1 VPTLRRPGMACAW
14 SLTRQPEAFEVELWE
29 ALAVTGGVASTVAV
43 GAEGVEINDQVQGGA
58 PSYRNNILFFEEFGH
73 RPHPVHLRV
82 AFGTGALAWTNHS
95 DSALVQRLQ
104 PEIARFGR
112 VLKWIHRLEAVFAF
126 VPIATVL
133 RWFSFGEEFR
143 NAMVFPLTALFFGT
157 GNQTPNVSA
166 AVVARVFLDPKLRL
180 FEYSPTRLLD
190 SVPEMFAFPKLGE
203 VFADIASRIPATVR
217 TGGGGG
223 CSQPSPGGGSCDW

>member
-1 VPTLRRPGMACAW
+1 MACAW

-95 DSALVQRLQ
+95 DSALVQRLLQ
-104 PEIARFGR
+104 HLRALQLMVPLLPMQYLPARPSHGDE
-112 VLKWIHRLEAVFAF
+112 RLHC
-126 VPIATVL
+126 
-133 RWFSFGEEFR
+133 S
-143 NAMVFPLTALFFGT
+143 
-157 GNQTPNVSA
+157 
-166 AVVARVFLDPKLRL
+166 
-180 FEYSPTRLLD
+180 LLLH
-190 SVPEMFAFPKLGE
+190 AICCCACCCWG
-203 VFADIASRIPATVR
+203 
-217 TGGGGG
+217 
-223 CSQPSPGGGSCDW
+223 